1 MKGLTSF
8 TSQIGNILS
17 KVRER
22 NRVLDD
28 ARRLSNPTFLE
39 IIEELKEDDK
49 TLCNMLLLWYSQK
62 YLDDPIDYDALFD
75 KINKLSEHKIDY
87 SCVSGS
93 CGSLFDEDDDELNV
107 YGGAC

>member
-8 TSQIGNILS
+8 TAQIGNVLS
-17 KVRER
+17 KIKER

-39 IIEELKEDDK
+39 IIEELKEDDR

-62 YLDDPIDYDALFD
+62 YLDNPVDIDKLFENAKSFKNKENKQKYYDAGCGG
-75 KINKLSEHKIDY
+75 SE
-87 SCVSGS
+87 
-93 CGSLFDEDDDELNV
+93 LV